1 MTQTEAV
8 AILDGFDLRSNADKY
23 DVEALDMGI
32 EAIKKQIPK
41 KPELK
46 AISGFDHAVASQLCC
61 PSCWKSV
68 INYWNRTINPP
79 YCMICGQALDWSDE
93 NEP

>member
-1 MTQTEAV
+1 MGKKVKLKPCPFCGAKANLVNVRERWAV
-8 AILDGFDLRSNADKY
+8 ECS
-23 DVEALDMGI
+23 
-32 EAIKKQIPK
+32 KKCV
-41 KPELK
+41 
-46 AISGFDHAVASQLCC
+46 GTV
-61 PSCWKSV
+61 WKSV